1 MANITNFILS
11 KWAFVWAWTWM
22 SITFQE
28 VELLMRMARKQVK
41 QFNIAERPNLKA
53 PFLQDVRMLRMS
65 RDGSQNL
72 CSWWSVHWAF
82 TPVGK
87 YHFTTLVQ
95 HKITSHLRETAR
107 ERKRERGF
115 NPFSRVLDYR
125 ETNVYS
131 LTKYYAIFGICFY
144 GFVTFHK

>member
-1 MANITNFILS
+1 
-11 KWAFVWAWTWM
+11 M

-28 VELLMRMARKQVK
+28 LELLMRMAWKQVK
-41 QFNIAERPNLKA
+41 QFNVPERLNLKA
-53 PFLQDVRMLRMS
+53 LFLQDLRILRMS

-72 CSWWSVHWAF
+72 CSRWSVQRAF

-95 HKITSHLRETAR
+95 HKITSHLRET
-107 ERKRERGF
+107 EIEGF

-131 LTKYYAIFGICFY
+131 LTECYAIFGICFY
-144 GFVTFHK
+144 GFGTFHK